1 MRKYFIGI
9 SKSHIADLE
18 LRFLFIKIVLET
30 LCHKLLYIL
39 YLLYFLA
46 FVYILFGL
54 VKNFRLVC
62 RKTTTG
68 KNFQLEQNLLYLS
81 NCSPIDLAQF
91 ITHFQITMASFPCIK
106 QRKHTE
112 KCIINSSQVHA
123 KAHSVTAATA
133 GGEGGEAA
141 PPARLDHINPANPN
155 TFPFCLVLSIPPTRA
170 TFQRSQPD
178 DMCVCDMCV
187 CLCVCDTVSLC
198 VCLCLSLARTRSKTF
213 EAQHVALF
221 HFVAYPFSA
230 RAQLRSCFQLV
241 TVLASAPPPNPFTAD
256 CHGQTLSG
264 LRSVFCGC
272 CLHYVILI
280 AAFSYS
286 CYFSCCAWFSVLAAI
301 TLFSFCLATG

>member
-1 MRKYFIGI
+1 
-9 SKSHIADLE
+9 
-18 LRFLFIKIVLET
+18 
-30 LCHKLLYIL
+30 
-39 YLLYFLA
+39 
-46 FVYILFGL
+46 
-54 VKNFRLVC
+54 
-62 RKTTTG
+62 
-68 KNFQLEQNLLYLS
+68 
-81 NCSPIDLAQF
+81 
-91 ITHFQITMASFPCIK
+91 MASFPCIK

-112 KCIINSSQVHA
+112 KCTINSSQVHA
-123 KAHSVTAATA
+123 KAHSVTAA
-133 GGEGGEAA
+133 GGGGGEAA

-178 DMCVCDMCV
+178 DMCVWVRHV
-187 CLCVCDTVSLC
+187 CLSVC

-241 TVLASAPPPNPFTAD
+241 TVLASDPPPPLNPFTAD

-264 LRSVFCGC
+264 LWSVFCGC
-272 CLHYVILI
+272 CLHYVILV
-280 AAFSYS
+280 AGFSYS